1 LAQHTPSAQPALQND
16 KLRRAEEYRQHILRL
31 IEQKKGTPL
40 ADQLALIPPKLDL
53 WQVHLQQLV
62 KRLQS
67 LETNSLL
74 RRDLREVPGAITR
87 LQAELTIESDPHL
100 RVQMAETLAGH
111 QEHQRQLKTLTDLI
125 HRTEL
130 EIDETLANIGAI
142 YSQLQQLE
150 FKDIESSRAKRLSA
164 DIDEQ
169 AARLGDLLAAVD
181 EVYRDR
187 LG

>member
-1 LAQHTPSAQPALQND
+1 
-16 KLRRAEEYRQHILRL
+16 
-31 IEQKKGTPL
+31 
-40 ADQLALIPPKLDL
+40 
-53 WQVHLQQLV
+53 
-62 KRLQS
+62 
-67 LETNSLL
+67 
-74 RRDLREVPGAITR
+74 
-87 LQAELTIESDPHL
+87 
-100 RVQMAETLAGH
+100 MAETLAGH
-111 QEHQRQLKTLTDLI
+111 QEHQRQLKALTDLI